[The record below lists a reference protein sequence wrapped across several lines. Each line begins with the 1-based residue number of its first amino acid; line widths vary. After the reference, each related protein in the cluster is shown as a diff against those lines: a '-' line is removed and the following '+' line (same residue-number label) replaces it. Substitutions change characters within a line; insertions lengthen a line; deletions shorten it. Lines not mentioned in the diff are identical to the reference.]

1 MLNISTKR
9 ILKVK
14 FKLLELMTFKEN
26 LTQRLLANSVGLSL
40 GHTNKIL
47 DELSLNGYINIIKDV
62 EHGKRF
68 LYQLTPEGEKYMV
81 RIANQLA
88 DIFIDEYH
96 EAQANYS
103 SAITILSKYDKD
115 FKLDTVRRHMISNWL
130 YDKIDRERR
139 FKH

>member
-1 MLNISTKR
+1 MLNTSTKR

-26 LTQRLLANSVGLSL
+26 LTQRLLASSVGLSL
-40 GHTNKIL
+40 GHTNKVL
-47 DELSLNGYINIIKDV
+47 DELALNGYINVIKDT
-62 EHGKRF
+62 EYGKRF

-88 DIFIDEYH
+88 DIFIDEHY
-96 EAQANYS
+96 EAKSNYAS
-103 SAITILSKYDKD
+103 VISILAKYDND
-115 FKLDTVRRHMISNWL
+115 FKIDTVRRDIISNWL

-139 FKH
+139 FRH